1 MTYTRAVE
9 PAPSEPDPD
18 AHDRRL
24 ILACLRL
31 TPDERLQRLAQ
42 AHEFRALIRAAWPYE
57 LRER

>member
-1 MTYTRAVE
+1 VE